1 MDIPILLLGRPA
13 LESGRITHQ
22 RREVAVMQ
30 PVQHGFFLQHA
41 RELGA
46 LGTRR
51 AVFGAELRVPLD
63 EPRADHQDVA
73 DFDIAAL

>member
-1 MDIPILLLGRPA
+1 
-13 LESGRITHQ
+13 
-22 RREVAVMQ
+22 MQ

-63 EPRADHQDVA
+63 EPRATIKMSPTLISPPCDSGRRSTPWSFAQA
-73 DFDIAAL
+73 CSSEKLMP